1 VNKNPAIRLLGC
13 HNSSL
18 PQIKER
24 LGKWRFEHNI
34 GALAVDDPWWSTMRG
49 PWVY

>member
-1 VNKNPAIRLLGC
+1 VNKNPAIRLLGVP
-13 HNSSL
+13 SL
-18 PQIKER
+18 SVCLNWQKN
-24 LGKWRFEHNI
+24 GKRRFEHNI